1 MLVLALVLVLMLV
14 LGCGYGAAGGGGG
27 GANGAGGF
35 AGVAIA
41 KLVPYDCCAD
51 GVDGSVDDGDD
62 DGISGLL
69 LFFME
74 HGYRYCSSS

>member
-1 MLVLALVLVLMLV
+1 MVLLVVVVVVLMVLVVLLV
-14 LGCGYGAAGGGGG
+14 
-27 GANGAGGF
+27 
-35 AGVAIA
+35 VAIA